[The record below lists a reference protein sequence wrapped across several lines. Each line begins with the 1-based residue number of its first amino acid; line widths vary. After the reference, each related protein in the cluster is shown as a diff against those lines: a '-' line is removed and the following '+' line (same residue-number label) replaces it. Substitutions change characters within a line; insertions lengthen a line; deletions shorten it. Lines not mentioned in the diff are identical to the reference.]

1 MAFFI
6 FGAALGYA
14 AITKNIF
21 DNICHFFQPCK
32 KLNAKRRSYSRIAV
46 LELVPI
52 HPRLFEWIGAFVFPD
67 YCS

>member
-6 FGAALGYA
+6 VGEAFEYA
-14 AITKNIF
+14 AITKNILG
-21 DNICHFFQPCK
+21 NICHFFQPCK

-46 LELVPI
+46 LELLPI
-52 HPRLFEWIGAFVFPD
+52 HPSLFEWIGAVVFPD